1 MNPAYI
7 SLASLLLLVPLA
19 YIGTMMPLFNLHVA
33 SDREALLKTSV
44 EAQLSTSLKT
54 SKTDASVVSD
64 LVNLK
69 IPGLSPKA
77 ARVNSDGEYVVAELD
92 YQLSGLIGS
101 KYFDTSKL
109 KTIKVVGVRTD

>member
-19 YIGTMMPLFNLHVA
+19 YLGQIMPLFNLHVA
-33 SDREALLKTSV
+33 SDREALLRSSV
-44 EAQLSTSLKT
+44 EAQLSTSLKA
-54 SKTDASVVSD
+54 SKTDPALISD

-69 IPGLSPKA
+69 IPGLTPIA
-77 ARVNSDGEYVVAELD
+77 ARLNSDGEYVVAELD
-92 YQLSGLIGS
+92 YQFTGLIAS

-109 KTIKVVGVRTD
+109 KTIKVAGVRTD